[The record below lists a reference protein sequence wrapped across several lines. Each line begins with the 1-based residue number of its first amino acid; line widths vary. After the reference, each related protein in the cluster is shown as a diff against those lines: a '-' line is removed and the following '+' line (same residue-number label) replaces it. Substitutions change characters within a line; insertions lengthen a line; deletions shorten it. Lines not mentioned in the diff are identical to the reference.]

1 MSNEG
6 DVAWY
11 EITVVENVFTL
22 SPQVVQVLMLK
33 KKALNFNF
41 KKAMY
46 RVVFLQKSVIYCLT
60 GPKDRTLYH
69 CFFSLHQAMK
79 VCEPD
84 IHKERWSFPWPW
96 VRPCLVPSR
105 LSLSRWKNCA
115 QRKSE
120 RRNFLSFSFSWILAL
135 RRLSLAFR
143 ARLCAK
149 IDAPKEEAG
158 IRPLFQMW
166 FYERQNCDNEN
177 HKAKKCDLMD
187 LFHVS
192 LHDV

>member
-60 GPKDRTLYH
+60 GSKDRTQYH
-69 CFFSLHQAMK
+69 CFFSLHQVMK

-84 IHKERWSFPWPW
+84 IQKKGWSFHWPW

-105 LSLSRWKNCA
+105 LSLSLSM
-115 QRKSE
+115 RKSRTKE
-120 RRNFLSFSFSWILAL
+120 VGKEKLLIFLLLMNPCASSPVTRVSRSSLCENRRA
-135 RRLSLAFR
+135 
-143 ARLCAK
+143 
-149 IDAPKEEAG
+149 
-158 IRPLFQMW
+158 
-166 FYERQNCDNEN
+166 
-177 HKAKKCDLMD
+177 
-187 LFHVS
+187 
-192 LHDV
+192 